1 VTHNPHLAV
10 VNDFIDGLAESGL
23 EHFVVSPGSRSTP
36 LTMTLARRDD
46 IRVWTVLD
54 ERSAGFFA
62 LGLAKASRTPVGL
75 LCTSGTATANYL
87 PAIMEA
93 FHSEVPLL
101 VVTAD
106 RPTELYGVGSNQ
118 TVDQMKLY
126 GGSVKAFYQMPV
138 PDGYPALGSHAKAM
152 AYRAMLKM
160 TSAPQGPVQV
170 NWPFREPLVPPY
182 IEKPSRLSNGSDDGP
197 QSDTASSCVAPILNA
212 RRTPDEQTVR
222 VMQRWLAQARRGLII
237 CGPQDDPDFI
247 PSVLRVSERYRIPIL
262 ADPLSQLR
270 FHTRSGAL
278 VIDSYDILFRES
290 DWFDELCPD
299 LIVRFGRT
307 VTSKALG
314 LYLSHHRNVRQ
325 VVVTEGEDWHDP
337 WFCATHIVQARPADL
352 CNGICSGVI
361 ELAAEFDAQA
371 KTEWLDTWSSLQAK
385 IHQEIEDFTDSLGDA
400 SLSFE
405 GRVFTE
411 LPNLMTDGMVLM
423 VGNSM
428 PIRDMD
434 SFWRSD
440 APQIRTL
447 ANRGASGIDGVVS
460 TAIGAAAANVG
471 HVTLVVG
478 DVSFYHDLNALQIAL
493 AHQIDITIVLM
504 NNQGGGIFAFLPQ
517 ASYPDEFQYFQT
529 PHTLS
534 FQPVVE
540 MFGGRYVKVKD
551 WDDFVVRLRSSYES
565 GGIHVIEVQTD
576 TDKNVRLHR
585 TLFERIQKSLRQ
597 EG

>member
-1 VTHNPHLAV
+1 VTDNPHLTV
-10 VNDFIDGLAESGL
+10 VNDFLDGLVENGL
-23 EHFVVSPGSRSTP
+23 QHFVISPGSRSTP
-36 LTMTLARRDD
+36 LTMTLARRED

-75 LCTSGTATANYL
+75 VCTSGTATANYF

-93 FHSEVPLL
+93 YHSEVPLL

-138 PDGYPALGSHAKAM
+138 PDGYPALGSHARAT

-182 IEKPSRLSNGSDDGP
+182 IEKPSPSYDDLDDGL
-197 QSDTASSCVAPILNA
+197 QSGNAANPLRPIAYA
-212 RRTPDEQTVR
+212 RRTPDEQAVR
-222 VMQRWLAQARRGLII
+222 AVQRWLSQSRRGLIV
-237 CGPQDDPDFI
+237 CGPQDDPDLTQ
-247 PSVLRVSERYRIPIL
+247 SVLRLSACYQIPVL

-270 FHTRSGAL
+270 FQSNSNAL
-278 VIDSYDILFRES
+278 VIDSYDLLLRES

-307 VTSKALG
+307 VTSKSLG
-314 LYLSHHRNVRQ
+314 LYVSHHRNVRQ

-337 WFCATHIVQARPADL
+337 WFSAAHIVQARPADFCHRL
-352 CNGICSGVI
+352 CDGITESAD
-361 ELAAEFDAQA
+361 ELDIAG
-371 KTEWLDTWSSLQAK
+371 KTEWWETWTSLQGK
-385 IHQEIEDFTDSLGDA
+385 IHEEIEDFTAQLDDA

-405 GRVFTE
+405 GRIFTE
-411 LPNLMTDGMVLM
+411 LPKVMPADTVLM

-434 SFWRSD
+434 SFWRCD
-440 APQIRTL
+440 NPRVRTL
-447 ANRGASGIDGVVS
+447 ANRGASGIDGVVA

-493 AHQIDITIVLM
+493 ANRLDITVVLI
-504 NNQGGGIFAFLPQ
+504 NNQGGGIFSFLPQ
-517 ASYPDEFQYFQT
+517 ASYPDTFEFFQT
-529 PHTLS
+529 PHDLS

-540 MFGGRYVKVKD
+540 MFGGRYVRVKD
-551 WDDFVVRLRSSYES
+551 WVEFTHCLQTSYQQ

-576 TDKNVRLHR
+576 TDENVKLHR
-585 TLFERIQKSLRQ
+585 ALIERIQKSLRTV
-597 EG
+597 